1 MKGESVLAKDQQRI
15 YCNSPAEH
23 IATLF
28 PSKLL
33 VLTREEEKPVVT
45 NTIHEQELV
54 ITWNGR
60 RKEDQKRSCNISN
73 VSSLRD

>member
-1 MKGESVLAKDQQRI
+1 MLAKDQQRI

-23 IATLF
+23 TASLF

-33 VLTREEEKPVVT
+33 VLTREEEEPAVT

-54 ITWNGR
+54 ILKW
-60 RKEDQKRSCNISN
+60 KEKRGSKEE
-73 VSSLRD
+73 LQYLQRF